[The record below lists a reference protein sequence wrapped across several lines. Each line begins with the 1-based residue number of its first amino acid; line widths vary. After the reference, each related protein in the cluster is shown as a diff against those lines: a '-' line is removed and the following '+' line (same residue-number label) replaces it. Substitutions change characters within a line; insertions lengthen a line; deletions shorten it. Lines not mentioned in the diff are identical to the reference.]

1 VDQPPTRSPLAA
13 KSSGVEIDA
22 AALSLDGSDQVNAD
36 FAAVMTPESAKS
48 SPRGW
53 LAVVA
58 DGVSSAG
65 RGRDAAH
72 TAGEGLFADF
82 ESVPVGWDTT
92 VALDRIISA
101 SNEWLWRQSERSQ
114 AGAMETTLTALVVGS
129 RFFTVAHVGDCRC
142 YLLRGGRLFQLT
154 HDHTRHSDGGSH
166 RGPLTRAIGLD
177 ERVMIDYRQEPVQL
191 DDVFV
196 LMSDGVWSVIPDDQL
211 LQLIQSAGTAHAI
224 VDTLC
229 QTARQRGSLDDASAV
244 AMRVLDWAAH
254 DLPLPD
260 SELQLALPPKLK
272 PGDQLDGLTV
282 EQLIAE
288 GEVTRLYRVHDIGT
302 QRRLALKTLA
312 RGRGPLE
319 AERRSL
325 AREHWLSAHAPLSVP
340 RAVMPR
346 EAPSAFYYL
355 FEWIDGPTLAEI
367 ASESRIPLQ
376 DWVRLAR
383 ESMRALAAL
392 HRRGIIHRDIKPDNL
407 VREANGQVRI
417 LDLGVAI
424 TRRRDDTAVS
434 APAGTPAYI
443 NPEQWKGAPPNERSD
458 IFALGVTLYHVLT
471 KALPYGEIQPYQSAR
486 YDRDPV
492 AATQHRPDVPLWIDH
507 WLARAYGKRESE
519 RYETVEEME
528 LALERATQSGSLPA
542 PETPPLI
549 QRGTTGL
556 LWIALCFSLLLNFA
570 LIALRFILP

>member
-1 VDQPPTRSPLAA
+1 VDQPPPSLSA

-22 AALSLDGSDQVNAD
+22 AALSLDGSEQVNAD
-36 FAAVMTPESAKS
+36 FAGVMTPESAKS

-53 LAVVA
+53 LGVVA
-58 DGVSSAG
+58 DGVSSSG
-65 RGRDAAH
+65 HGRDAAH

-101 SNEWLWRQSERSQ
+101 NNEWLWRQSERAQ
-114 AGAMETTLTALVVGS
+114 GGAMETTLTALVVGS

-142 YLLRGGRLFQLT
+142 YLLRGGRLFRLT
-154 HDHTRHSDGGSH
+154 QDHTRHPDGGPH

-196 LMSDGVWSVIPDDQL
+196 LMSDGVWSVIPEDQL
-211 LQLIQSAGTAHAI
+211 LQIIQGAGTAQAM

-229 QTARQRGSLDDASAV
+229 HTARERGSLDDASAV

-282 EQLIAE
+282 EQLVAE
-288 GEVTRLYRVHDIGT
+288 GEVTRLYRVHDSGT

-312 RGRGPLE
+312 RGRGALE
-319 AERRSL
+319 AERTSL

-355 FEWIDGPTLAEI
+355 FEWIEGPTLEEI
-367 ASESRIPLQ
+367 ANASRISLQ
-376 DWVRLAR
+376 EWVRIAR
-383 ESMRALAAL
+383 ESMRALTAL
-392 HRRGIIHRDIKPDNL
+392 HRRGIIHRDIKPQNL
-407 VREANGQVRI
+407 VREPNGQVRI

-443 NPEQWKGAPPNERSD
+443 NPEQWKGAPPSERSD

-471 KALPYGEIQPYQSAR
+471 KALPYGEILPYQSAR
-486 YDRDPV
+486 YDRQPV
-492 AATQHRPDVPLWIDH
+492 PATQLRPDVPLWIDH
-507 WLARAYGKRESE
+507 WLARAYGPRERE
-519 RYETVEEME
+519 RYETLEEMQM
-528 LALERATQSGSLPA
+528 ALERATQSGSLPA
-542 PETPPLI
+542 PEAPPLI
-549 QRGTTGL
+549 RQGTTGL
-556 LWIALCFSLLLNFA
+556 LWIALFFSLMLNAA